1 MCNLVSKVIDSSDT
15 INEAI
20 GEGLF
25 PLPSFYFK
33 TRYPSNITETLQIT
47 AEIWRGCS
55 YTYLFVA
62 YSHC

>member
-15 INEAI
+15 FNEVI

-33 TRYPSNITETLQIT
+33 TRDPPNITETLQMT
-47 AEIWRGCS
+47 EEI
-55 YTYLFVA
+55 
-62 YSHC
+62 